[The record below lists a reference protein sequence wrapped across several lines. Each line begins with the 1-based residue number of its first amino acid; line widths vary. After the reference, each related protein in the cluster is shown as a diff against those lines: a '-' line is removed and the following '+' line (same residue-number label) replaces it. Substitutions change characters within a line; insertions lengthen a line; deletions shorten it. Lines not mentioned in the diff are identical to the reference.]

1 MTKRDMQRMRDE
13 LPLDPDQ
20 LEAVFDALDADGNSY
35 LTLEE
40 FTEGF
45 GHFLGLE
52 AQTKADEDQGCQ
64 SYCAIVVSS
73 SYDII
78 TQYDINREYLS
89 LFDIHAN

>member
-45 GHFLGLE
+45 SHFLGLE

-64 SYCAIVVSS
+64 SYCRELILRHNH
-73 SYDII
+73 
-78 TQYDINREYLS
+78 INREYLS

>member
-52 AQTKADEDQGCQ
+52 SQTKADEDQGCQ
-64 SYCAIVVSS
+64 SYCRELIL
-73 SYDII
+73 I
-78 TQYDINREYLS
+78 TQYDINREYSYLS
-89 LFDIHAN
+89 LFDIHAK

>member
-45 GHFLGLE
+45 GQFLGLE

-64 SYCAIVVSS
+64 SHC
-73 SYDII
+73 
-78 TQYDINREYLS
+78 RELI
-89 LFDIHAN
+89 LRHNHTI